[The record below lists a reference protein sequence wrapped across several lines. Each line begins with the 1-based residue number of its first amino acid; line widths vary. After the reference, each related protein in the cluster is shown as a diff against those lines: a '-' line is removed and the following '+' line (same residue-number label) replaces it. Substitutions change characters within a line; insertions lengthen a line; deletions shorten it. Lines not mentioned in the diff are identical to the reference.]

1 MMPMLP
7 FSPPPSV
14 ANAYARVDKATSE
27 FLSCPDWRINIGV
40 CDTINS
46 KPWLAKDY
54 IKAVRGRLQHKNPNV
69 QLLSLTLLET
79 IVKNC
84 SENVHGQIAERKM
97 LHEMI
102 KIVKKKSHMRVREKI
117 LALIDNW
124 REAFGGRGRM
134 TAQYHRAYEE
144 LRRYGV
150 EFPRRSPNSV
160 PLITPPVNHGHG
172 ASSSSRHEPSDNVSL
187 VTLES
192 MRNVLDVLS
201 EMLQAIDPKDRKAV
215 KNEVI
220 VDLYGQCRSNQKKLG
235 QTLSSTTDEEI
246 LGQGIQF
253 NEALQ
258 YIIEKHDAIASG
270 SPLPLQPLSFLTHQT
285 RLKHFD
291 GKEVSPKASSVPS
304 APIIPT
310 SSNEIEEEENT
321 SSHTASRGKETQ
333 TVVTQTGKNTSS
345 DTSLSMALVPSDPPL
360 PTDKKTAEEDMID
373 LLSLALS
380 PATPST
386 LSPINQTD
394 IDSTIADDQPQIP
407 LSSYVVPWAQTQ
419 ALPEYEQQPQAQN
432 IQQQANYIPPPWA
445 PTPGYYCNP
454 YASNYSASSY
464 YDTGS
469 TSGADLNP
477 YVPSYRL
484 FDDLNVLGNFRASGT
499 PGTSGP
505 SMLGARK

>member
-124 REAFGGRGRM
+124 REAFGGRGGRM

-201 EMLQAIDPKDRKAV
+201 EMLQAIDSKDRRAV
-215 KNEVI
+215 KDEVI
-220 VDLYGQCRSNQKKLG
+220 VDLYGQLMRRYLAKEFSLTKPCNILSRNM
-235 QTLSSTTDEEI
+235 TL
-246 LGQGIQF
+246 
-253 NEALQ
+253 
-258 YIIEKHDAIASG
+258 
-270 SPLPLQPLSFLTHQT
+270 LPL
-285 RLKHFD
+285 
-291 GKEVSPKASSVPS
+291 EVSPKVSSVPS
-304 APIIPT
+304 APVIPT
-310 SSNEIEEEENT
+310 SSNEIEEEENN
-321 SSHTASRGKETQ
+321 SSHTASWGKETQ
-333 TVVTQTGKNTSS
+333 TVVTLTGRNTSS
-345 DTSLSMALVPSDPPL
+345 DPSLSMAIVPSNPPL

-386 LSPINQTD
+386 SSPINQTD
-394 IDSTIADDQPQIP
+394 IDSTITDDQP
-407 LSSYVVPWAQTQ
+407 
-419 ALPEYEQQPQAQN
+419 
-432 IQQQANYIPPPWA
+432 
-445 PTPGYYCNP
+445 
-454 YASNYSASSY
+454 
-464 YDTGS
+464 
-469 TSGADLNP
+469 
-477 YVPSYRL
+477 
-484 FDDLNVLGNFRASGT
+484 
-499 PGTSGP
+499 
-505 SMLGARK
+505 